1 MTDPDAGR
9 RHLVV
14 CCDGTWNTPDQLQQG
29 QPAPTNVA
37 RIHHTVADRADQP
50 RYYHPGVGTGSGLLN
65 RLQGGLVGKGL
76 SDNVKSAYGWLA
88 RTYRPGDAIYLFG
101 FSRGAFTV
109 RSLCGMIRRCGLP
122 AELVDAGSTE
132 FWARV
137 DELFADGYRA
147 EVTEAAEPVPI
158 EFLGVWDT
166 VGSLGI
172 PDWLGP
178 LKLLEDHTGHLP
190 RFHDTKLG
198 DHVKHARQALALD
211 EMRGPFMPTLWSN
224 LAEVGEGRTAKQV
237 WFPGDHCDVGGG
249 HDHTGLSDGA
259 LQWMIDECRAVTDL
273 TFDDAMYKQIAPD
286 PQDVLHNSLHSIYT
300 VLCPAPRA
308 IPFLTAGSP
317 DVAPS
322 AVDRQAAPPITTGP
336 YRDGRLLAVGESA
349 TVDVYAGRPWN
360 WTGLYLEPGDYEFG
374 AEGTWLD
381 GKVAHHPDGTE
392 ADPGL
397 DFQDVLHAIATTSSW
412 FQTQLAKLGDDRR
425 ARSFGGRRCEG
436 ERWMALIGS
445 VAAQKLDAEDVQ
457 QSYDPF
463 LIGGRRTKW
472 SNEKRGYFYAYAND
486 SWLGYAGNRGSLRL
500 TVRRLS

>member
-1 MTDPDAGR
+1 MSEPR

-14 CCDGTWNTPDQLQQG
+14 CCDGTWNTPDQQQQG

-37 RIHHTVADRADQP
+37 RLYHAVADREDQL
-50 RYYHPGVGTGSGLLN
+50 RYYHPGVGTGPGLLAH
-65 RLQGGLVGKGL
+65 LEGGLVGKGL
-76 SDNVKSAYGWLA
+76 SDNIKSAYGWLA
-88 RTYRPGDAIYLFG
+88 RNYRPGDAIHLFG

-109 RSLCGMIRRCGLP
+109 RSLGGMIRRCGLP
-122 AELVDAGSTE
+122 PDLRDAGPGA

-137 DELFADGYRA
+137 DELFADNYREGTAATA
-147 EVTEAAEPVPI
+147 EVIPI

-166 VGSLGI
+166 VGSLGV

-178 LKLLEDHTGHLP
+178 LKLLEDHTGHVP

-198 DHVKHARQALALD
+198 EHVRHARQALAID

-224 LAEVGEGRTAKQV
+224 LDSVGEGRTARQV

-249 HDHTGLSDGA
+249 HDRTGLSDGA
-259 LQWMIDECRAVTDL
+259 LKWMIDECRAATGLV
-273 TFDDAMYKQIAPD
+273 FDDAMYRQIKPN
-286 PQDVLHNSLHSIYT
+286 PQDVLHNSLRSVYT

-322 AVDRQAAPPITTGP
+322 AVERQAAPPITAGP
-336 YRDGRLLAVGESA
+336 YRPGRRLGVGESA

-360 WTGLYLEPGDYEFG
+360 WTGLYLDRGEYEFG
-374 AEGTWLD
+374 ATGTWLD
-381 GKVAHHPDGTE
+381 GKIAHHPDGTE
-392 ADPGL
+392 AGARL
-397 DFQDVLHAIATTSSW
+397 DFQDVLHALATTSAW
-412 FQTQLAKLGDDRR
+412 FQTQLAKLGDDGG
-425 ARSFGGRRCEG
+425 ARSFGGRRCE
-436 ERWMALIGS
+436 EAHWMALVGA
-445 VAAQKLDAEDVQ
+445 VAAQDLGHDEVQ

-463 LIGGRRTKW
+463 PIGGELKKW
-472 SNEKRGYFYAYAND
+472 VNEKPGYFHAYAND
-486 SWLGYAGNRGSLRL
+486 SWLGYPGNRGSLRL